1 VRKAKVNNITTDGNH
16 WQADVN
22 KYPNN
27 MNITAVLSID
37 GVEQKSD
44 NIEIGVFANGECR
57 GSARA
62 VYKEVVD
69 RYIFFLTVY
78 GEGNETLTFTMYDT
92 DLNYEYPQSAE
103 TFTFSMNAIM
113 GDMNN
118 PYIIDYSTVDVE
130 ENEQPVM
137 TDNIYPNPV
146 NKKETIYL
154 NKNYEKVEVINSLGM
169 IVKSYENTDRIKG
182 IRESGIYIV
191 KTFDGKTIVYN
202 KLIVK

>member
-1 VRKAKVNNITTDGNH
+1 
-16 WQADVN
+16 
-22 KYPNN
+22 
-27 MNITAVLSID
+27 
-37 GVEQKSD
+37 
-44 NIEIGVFANGECR
+44 
-57 GSARA
+57 
-62 VYKEVVD
+62 
-69 RYIFFLTVY
+69 
-78 GEGNETLTFTMYDT
+78 MYDT
-92 DLNYEYPQSAE
+92 DLNYEYPQSVE

-169 IVKSYENTDRIKG
+169 IVKSYENTDRIEG

-191 KTFDGKTIVYN
+191 KTFEGKTIVYN